1 MSVTSGPTVAT
12 LRETAQHF
20 TTPTGHWRRAAVAAG
35 ALLKLTLAGCQF
47 ATPIESTHD
56 NNVDGTV
63 SMNIDGV
70 DIRDA
75 VLVSET
81 DSGAVTDA
89 SFLFV
94 AENRSDER
102 AAVTFTWKDKTGQ
115 QHTDVDVPAN
125 AALSRGTTVGDQQL
139 VISNLRL
146 QAGALL
152 PVGVSVDGGPSRILE
167 VPILTTAYPQYR
179 HLGPSVH
186 PDAFT
191 SRSWSGRPKTE

>member
-1 MSVTSGPTVAT
+1 MSATSGPTVAA
-12 LRETAQHF
+12 LVGTARHT
-20 TTPTGHWRRAAVAAG
+20 TTPTRRWRCAAVAAG
-35 ALLKLTLAGCQF
+35 ALLTLTLAGCQF

-75 VLVSET
+75 VLVSDT
-81 DSGAVTDA
+81 DTGAVTDA
-89 SFLFV
+89 SFIFV
-94 AENRSDER
+94 AENQTDQP

-115 QHTDVDVPAN
+115 QRTDVVIPAD
-125 AALSRGTTVGDQQL
+125 AALSRGTTLGDQQL
-139 VISNLRL
+139 LVSNLRL

-152 PVGVSVDGGPSRILE
+152 PVGVSVNGRSTRILE

-179 HLGPSVH
+179 HLGP
-186 PDAFT
+186 A
-191 SRSWSGRPKTE
+191 

>member
-12 LRETAQHF
+12 LIETAQHL
-20 TTPTGHWRRAAVAAG
+20 TMPTGRWRRAAVAG
-35 ALLKLTLAGCQF
+35 SVLLTLTLAGCQF

-75 VLVSET
+75 VLVSDT

-94 AENRSDER
+94 AENQSDER
-102 AAVTFTWKDKTGQ
+102 AAVTFTWKDETGQ
-115 QHTDVDVPAN
+115 RHTEVDVPAN
-125 AALSRGTTVGDQQL
+125 AALSRGTTVDDQQL
-139 VISNLRL
+139 IISNLRL

-152 PVGVSVDGGPSRILE
+152 PVGVSADGGRSRILE

-179 HLGPSVH
+179 HLGPAV
-186 PDAFT
+186 DAQP
-191 SRSWSGRPKTE
+191 SEQPGAPPS